1 MSTQIQTHNA
11 PPALLGVM
19 DGLKN
24 VRAFQRD
31 MIGFLQH
38 LVTSKGD
45 ISEFQFGPLSM
56 YFVADPAA
64 IQQILVEH
72 ANVFYKTKQTKI
84 IFKDI
89 LGNGLLVN
97 DGDDWRQQRKLV
109 QPAFHAKRIENYAG
123 AMVQF
128 AERMLTHWQTHT
140 QRDIDADMMKLTLDI
155 VTDTLFG
162 AQLTDQETRDLEQA
176 MTIGQ
181 RNVIQMFNSPFQPP
195 AWLPTERNRSGKW
208 ATETINRIVMRIIAE
223 RRASGDDKGDL
234 LSMLLLSKTDDER
247 NQPSRGM
254 SDKQAR
260 DEAITLMLAGHE
272 TTANT
277 LTWAWSLLAQYPN
290 VEAKLWA
297 ELDTVLKGRA
307 PTLADLANLHYTYAI
322 IKETLRLYP
331 AAYIFSREPQ
341 QDVMIGGY
349 RLKKGKT
356 VLISPYVQHHDARF
370 FKDPERFNPDR
381 WLVGENGE
389 DLEKSLPKGVYIPF
403 GGGPRI
409 CIGNAFSLME
419 ARLILATIAQRFALR
434 LVPGQ
439 QIDIQPQV
447 TLRPKFG
454 MKMNL
459 ETR

>member
-1 MSTQIQTHNA
+1 
-11 PPALLGVM
+11 
-19 DGLKN
+19 
-24 VRAFQRD
+24 
-31 MIGFLQH
+31 
-38 LVTSKGD
+38 
-45 ISEFQFGPLSM
+45 
-56 YFVADPAA
+56 
-64 IQQILVEH
+64 
-72 ANVFYKTKQTKI
+72 
-84 IFKDI
+84 
-89 LGNGLLVN
+89 
-97 DGDDWRQQRKLV
+97 
-109 QPAFHAKRIENYAG
+109 
-123 AMVQF
+123 
-128 AERMLTHWQTHT
+128 
-140 QRDIDADMMKLTLDI
+140 
-155 VTDTLFG
+155 
-162 AQLTDQETRDLEQA
+162 
-176 MTIGQ
+176 
-181 RNVIQMFNSPFQPP
+181 
-195 AWLPTERNRSGKW
+195 
-208 ATETINRIVMRIIAE
+208 
-223 RRASGDDKGDL
+223 
-234 LSMLLLSKTDDER
+234 
-247 NQPSRGM
+247 
-254 SDKQAR
+254 
-260 DEAITLMLAGHE
+260 
-272 TTANT
+272 
-277 LTWAWSLLAQYPN
+277 LAQYPN